1 MKILFVCTG
10 NTCRSPMAEGI
21 FKETTKNL
29 ALQLQITSAG
39 IMAYNGDS
47 VSENAVIA
55 CKDYNADISAH
66 TAKQITMDDALATDL
81 FVCMTSSH
89 SNALINAGID
99 ESKIITL
106 DVSDPYCGSIE
117 IYKACC
123 KEIYEKL
130 LLLKEK
136 LERLEK

>member
-21 FKETTKNL
+21 FKEITKEL
-29 ALQLQITSAG
+29 KPQLDVASAG

-66 TAKQITMDDALATDL
+66 KAKQITMDDALTTDL

-99 ESKIITL
+99 GNKICTL
-106 DVSDPYCGSIE
+106 DVSDPYGGNIE
-117 IYKACC
+117 IYRACC

-130 LLLKEK
+130 LTLKESLK
-136 LERLEK
+136 G